1 MTRPDLVEHVE
12 ASEYLAQ
19 VRRIVAEEL
28 ELEEGELTED
38 GHFVEDFDGD
48 SLALITVVA
57 RIDRE
62 LSVEIPKAELPE
74 LTNLKALSAAVLS
87 YAGAKAGAGPSDG

>member
-1 MTRPDLVEHVE
+1 MTRPDVVESSK
-12 ASEYLAQ
+12 ASEYLTA
-19 VRRIVAEEL
+19 VRTIVAEEL
-28 ELEEGELTED
+28 ELEEDELTED

-62 LSVEIPKAELPE
+62 LAVEIPKAELPN
-74 LTNLKALSAAVLS
+74 LTNLKALSAAVLA
-87 YAGAKAGAGPSDG
+87 YAGVDPSDG